1 MADRMTEQ
9 PHPGQANRTVRIWD
23 LPTRLFHWLL
33 VLLLIVSWVS
43 AENDAQDIHAT
54 SGYLLAG
61 LLLFRLC
68 WGLVGSRTSRFADFV
83 RGPRSVLAYL
93 ASMGRGTAPRWHG
106 HNPAGG
112 VMVVVLLLAV
122 AAQVGTGLFAN
133 DDILFEGP
141 LRQFVSDDLSATL
154 TGLHHR
160 IFNILLALAIVH
172 VTAALLYW
180 VAKRDNLIL
189 PMITGR
195 ANLPAG
201 PDKPMVNNWLG
212 LAVLLALT
220 AATYLVLDA
229 LQPF

>member
-1 MADRMTEQ
+1 MADSEADQQTRE
-9 PHPGQANRTVRIWD
+9 PVARAVKVWD

-33 VLLLIVSWVS
+33 AGLLLVSWLS
-43 AENDAQDIHAT
+43 AEYDAQEFHES

-61 LLLFRLC
+61 LILFRLC
-68 WGLVGSRTSRFADFV
+68 WGLVGSRTARFADFL

-93 ASMGRGTAPRWHG
+93 TAMARGTAPRWHG
-106 HNPAGG
+106 HNPAGA
-112 VMVVVLLLAV
+112 VMVVLLLLAV

-141 LRQFVSDDLSATL
+141 LRQFVSDSLSATL

-160 IFNILLALAIVH
+160 IFNVLLALAIVH
-172 VTAALLYW
+172 IAAALLYW
-180 VAKRDNLIL
+180 AVKRDNLIL

-195 ANLPAG
+195 ARLPAG
-201 PDKPMVNNWLG
+201 PGKPLVNDWVG
-212 LAVLLALT
+212 LAVLLAVT
-220 AATYLVLDA
+220 AATFLVLDA